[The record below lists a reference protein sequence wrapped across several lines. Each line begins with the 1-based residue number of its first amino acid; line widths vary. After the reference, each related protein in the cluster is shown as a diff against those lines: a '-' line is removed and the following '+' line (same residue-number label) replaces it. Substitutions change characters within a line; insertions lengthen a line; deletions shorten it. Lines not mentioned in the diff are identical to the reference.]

1 MPIVEQVEILKPIVE
16 QGGSLIKNQPRIRVW
31 FARQLFQ
38 NLVHMIIVDVAVA
51 AGPHKLAWF
60 KAALLGDH
68 LGEQRVG
75 RDVDVAR
82 LADFLEAEKK
92 RGKLADPGFQKW
104 FSTVENQVAT
114 LNGLTEEIHRMFQSD

>member
-1 MPIVEQVEILKPIVE
+1 MIVPTYSVSRELEKEVSEEI
-16 QGGSLIKNQPRIRVW
+16 GC
-31 FARQLFQ
+31 
-38 NLVHMIIVDVAVA
+38 
-51 AGPHKLAWF
+51 
-60 KAALLGDH
+60 LL
-68 LGEQRVG
+68 
-75 RDVDVAR
+75 VDVAR